1 MTIRRP
7 LTSVA
12 ALAVAGSL
20 AGGGAWALQ
29 NTPPQAPAAQA
40 PPTAPAPIV
49 VPQSSRPVPGPRP
62 ATPVVAPAPQVT
74 PQQTVP
80 AAASTT
86 TPPAPTT
93 ATAQPETTAKPA
105 DAPPAKPAEP
115 IKRPRYTVAIL
126 QALDKVTTE
135 TMRFEAPVGQPIRY
149 KTLVFTVRAC
159 ETTAPDEDAPDSI
172 AYVTVDTQPK
182 ALPGRVA
189 PPGRQIYKGWMYANS
204 PGLNPL
210 QHPVYDAWLIACKTS
225 TPVAPAA
232 SR

>member
-1 MTIRRP
+1 MTMRRS
-7 LTSVA
+7 LTGVA
-12 ALAVAGSL
+12 MLALAGSL
-20 AGGGAWALQ
+20 VGGGAWALQ
-29 NTPPQAPAAQA
+29 NAPQQPPAAQT
-40 PPTAPAPIV
+40 PPTAPAPII
-49 VPQSSRPVPGPRP
+49 VPQQSRPVPGAR
-62 ATPVVAPAPQVT
+62 
-74 PQQTVP
+74 
-80 AAASTT
+80 
-86 TPPAPTT
+86 PAPTAPTPQPAAQQPAATTPTAPAST
-93 ATAQPETTAKPA
+93 ATAPAQLTPTAKPA
-105 DAPPAKPAEP
+105 ATAPEKPAEP
-115 IKRPRYTVAIL
+115 IKRARSSVAII

-159 ETTAPDEDAPDSI
+159 ETTAPDEDAPDSV

-210 QHPVYDAWLIACKTS
+210 EHPVYDAWLIACKTS
-225 TPVAPAA
+225 APVAPAA

>member
-1 MTIRRP
+1 MTVRRS
-7 LTSVA
+7 LAGA
-12 ALAVAGSL
+12 ALLALAGSL
-20 AGGGAWALQ
+20 AGGAAWALQ
-29 NTPPQAPAAQA
+29 NAPQQPPAAPT

-49 VPQSSRPVPGPRP
+49 VPQQSRPVPSPGP
-62 ATPVVAPAPQVT
+62 TPPSAQPAPV
-74 PQQTVP
+74 PTVGAP
-80 AAASTT
+80 ASTT
-86 TPPAPTT
+86 PAPT
-93 ATAQPETTAKPA
+93 QPAPVAKPVA
-105 DAPPAKPAEP
+105 TPSAKPPEPAKRA
-115 IKRPRYTVAIL
+115 RSSVAIL

-159 ETTAPDEDAPDSI
+159 ETTSPDEDAPDSV
-172 AYVTVDTQPK
+172 AYLTVDTQPK

-225 TPVAPAA
+225 APAAPAA

>member
-1 MTIRRP
+1 MRRF
-7 LTSVA
+7 LTGVA
-12 ALAVAGSL
+12 ALALAGSL
-20 AGGGAWALQ
+20 AGGAWALQ
-29 NTPPQAPAAQA
+29 NAPPQAPAAQT
-40 PPTAPAPIV
+40 PPTAPAPII
-49 VPQSSRPVPGPRP
+49 VPQQQRPVPRP
-62 ATPVVAPAPQVT
+62 AGAPTAPAATTTGPQPYVPSTPAAAGPATTKPAPQT
-74 PQQTVP
+74 S
-80 AAASTT
+80 A
-86 TPPAPTT
+86 
-93 ATAQPETTAKPA
+93 AKPA
-105 DAPPAKPAEP
+105 ATTPAKPAEP
-115 IKRPRYTVAIL
+115 VKRPRYSVAIV

-159 ETTAPDEDAPDSI
+159 ETTTPDEDAPDQV
-172 AYVTVDTQPK
+172 AYLTVDTQPK

-225 TPVAPAA
+225 VPAAPAP

>member
-1 MTIRRP
+1 MTMRRS
-7 LTSVA
+7 LTGVA
-12 ALAVAGSL
+12 MLALAGSL
-20 AGGGAWALQ
+20 VGGGAWALQ
-29 NTPPQAPAAQA
+29 NAPQQPPAAQT
-40 PPTAPAPIV
+40 PPTAPAPVAAPQPTRPTPAARPAPSGPGAQPI
-49 VPQSSRPVPGPRP
+49 VPQP
-62 ATPVVAPAPQVT
+62 TAPP
-74 PQQTVP
+74 
-80 AAASTT
+80 TT
-86 TPPAPTT
+86 TPTTTVAPVQPPPAAKPTT
-93 ATAQPETTAKPA
+93 TVPE
-105 DAPPAKPAEP
+105 KPAEP
-115 IKRPRYTVAIL
+115 IKRARSSVAII

-159 ETTAPDEDAPDSI
+159 ETTAPDEDAPDSV

-210 QHPVYDAWLIACKTS
+210 EHPVYDAWLIACKTS
-225 TPVAPAA
+225 APVAPAA

>member
-1 MTIRRP
+1 M
-7 LTSVA
+7 L
-12 ALAVAGSL
+12 ALAGSL
-20 AGGGAWALQ
+20 VGGGAWALQ
-29 NTPPQAPAAQA
+29 NAPQQPPAAQT
-40 PPTAPAPIV
+40 PPTAPAPTV
-49 VPQSSRPVPGPRP
+49 APQPSRQGPGARPITPTPAAQPAAQQPAP
-62 ATPVVAPAPQVT
+62 ATEPTPAVKG
-74 PQQTVP
+74 P
-80 AAASTT
+80 A
-86 TPPAPTT
+86 PPAP
-93 ATAQPETTAKPA
+93 AAKPA
-105 DAPPAKPAEP
+105 VTVPEKPAEP
-115 IKRPRYTVAIL
+115 IKRARSSVAII

-159 ETTAPDEDAPDSI
+159 ETTAPDEDAPDSV

-210 QHPVYDAWLIACKTS
+210 EHPVYDAWLIACKTS
-225 TPVAPAA
+225 APVAPAA

>member
-1 MTIRRP
+1 MTIRRS
-7 LTSVA
+7 LTGM
-12 ALAVAGSL
+12 ALLALAGSL

-29 NTPPQAPAAQA
+29 NTPQQPPAAQT
-40 PPTAPAPIV
+40 PPTAPAPTTA
-49 VPQSSRPVPGPRP
+49 PRP
-62 ATPVVAPAPQVT
+62 TATGPGAQPIVQKPGVATTTSAPPSAAPTSPDQAK
-74 PQQTVP
+74 PQP
-80 AAASTT
+80 AAKA
-86 TPPAPTT
+86 A
-93 ATAQPETTAKPA
+93 AAKPA
-105 DAPPAKPAEP
+105 ATELEKPAEP
-115 IKRPRYTVAIL
+115 AKRARSSVAIL

-159 ETTAPDEDAPDSI
+159 ETTTPDEDAPDSI

-225 TPVAPAA
+225 IPVAPAA

>member
-1 MTIRRP
+1 M
-7 LTSVA
+7 
-12 ALAVAGSL
+12 AVLVLAGSL

-29 NTPPQAPAAQA
+29 NTPQQPPAAQT
-40 PPTAPAPIV
+40 PPTPPAPIV
-49 VPQSSRPVPGPRP
+49 VPQQSRPVPGPRAAAPVAAPQP
-62 ATPVVAPAPQVT
+62 ATQQPTPPTASTAAPSQPAPVAK
-74 PQQTVP
+74 PV
-80 AAASTT
+80 AT
-86 TPPAPTT
+86 TP
-93 ATAQPETTAKPA
+93 
-105 DAPPAKPAEP
+105 DKPAEP
-115 IKRPRYTVAIL
+115 IKRARSSVAIL

-149 KTLVFTVRAC
+149 KTLIFTVRAC
-159 ETTAPDEDAPDSI
+159 ETTAPDEDAPDSV

-210 QHPVYDAWLIACKTS
+210 EHPVYDAWLIACKTS
-225 TPVAPAA
+225 APVAPAA

>member
-7 LTSVA
+7 LTGVA
-12 ALAVAGSL
+12 ALALAGSL
-20 AGGGAWALQ
+20 AGGAAWALQ
-29 NTPPQAPAAQA
+29 NAPQSPPTAPTPPTA
-40 PPTAPAPIV
+40 APAPIV
-49 VPQSSRPVPGPRP
+49 VPQQSRPVPTPK
-62 ATPVVAPAPQVT
+62 ATPPAAQ
-74 PQQTVP
+74 P
-80 AAASTT
+80 AAAPTGAAPGPTPTATT
-86 TPPAPTT
+86 LAPQPAP
-93 ATAQPETTAKPA
+93 AAKPA
-105 DAPPAKPAEP
+105 VVTPEKPAEP
-115 IKRPRYTVAIL
+115 VKRARSSVAII

-159 ETTAPDEDAPDSI
+159 ETTTPDEDAPDSV

-225 TPVAPAA
+225 APVAPAA
-232 SR
+232 NR

>member
-1 MTIRRP
+1 MTIRRF
-7 LTSVA
+7 LTGGA
-12 ALAVAGSL
+12 ALALTGSL
-20 AGGGAWALQ
+20 AGGAWALQ
-29 NTPPQAPAAQA
+29 NAPQQPPTAQTPPS
-40 PPTAPAPIV
+40 APAPII
-49 VPQSSRPVPGPRP
+49 VPQQSRPVPRP
-62 ATPVVAPAPQVT
+62 AGAPTAPT
-74 PQQTVP
+74 APT
-80 AAASTT
+80 AGSTAPT
-86 TPPAPTT
+86 AQPAPTVAAT
-93 ATAQPETTAKPA
+93 ATTAIKPAAKPSA
-105 DAPPAKPAEP
+105 DATAKPAEP
-115 IKRPRYTVAIL
+115 VKRPRYSVAII

-159 ETTAPDEDAPDSI
+159 ETTTPDEDAPDQV
-172 AYVTVDTQPK
+172 AYLTVDTQPK

-225 TPVAPAA
+225 VPAAPAA

>member
-1 MTIRRP
+1 MTMRRS
-7 LTSVA
+7 LAGVA
-12 ALAVAGSL
+12 MLALAGSL
-20 AGGGAWALQ
+20 VGGGALALQ
-29 NTPPQAPAAQA
+29 NAPQQPPAAQTPPIAPAPVVAPQQPRPAPAPRPAAPATAPPAAQPSA
-40 PPTAPAPIV
+40 PPTATAP
-49 VPQSSRPVPGPRP
+49 
-62 ATPVVAPAPQVT
+62 
-74 PQQTVP
+74 
-80 AAASTT
+80 ASTT
-86 TPPAPTT
+86 AAPVQPTPA
-93 ATAQPETTAKPA
+93 AKPA
-105 DAPPAKPAEP
+105 ETTPEKPAEP
-115 IKRPRYTVAIL
+115 IKRARSSVAII

-210 QHPVYDAWLIACKTS
+210 EHPVYDAWLIACKTS
-225 TPVAPAA
+225 APAAPAA

>member
-1 MTIRRP
+1 MTIRRS
-7 LTSVA
+7 LTGVA
-12 ALAVAGSL
+12 VLALAGSL

-29 NTPPQAPAAQA
+29 NAPQQPPAAQT

-49 VPQSSRPVPGPRP
+49 VPQQSRPAPGPRP
-62 ATPVVAPAPQVT
+62 APSATTTTTTATTAPAQ
-74 PQQTVP
+74 P
-80 AAASTT
+80 ATAAKPATT
-86 TPPAPTT
+86 TP
-93 ATAQPETTAKPA
+93 
-105 DAPPAKPAEP
+105 DKPAEP
-115 IKRPRYTVAIL
+115 LKRARSSVAIL

-149 KTLVFTVRAC
+149 KTLIFTVRAC
-159 ETTAPDEDAPDSI
+159 ETTAPDEDAPDSV

-210 QHPVYDAWLIACKTS
+210 EHPVYDAWLIACKTS
-225 TPVAPAA
+225 APVAPAA

>member
-1 MTIRRP
+1 M
-7 LTSVA
+7 L
-12 ALAVAGSL
+12 ALAGSL

-29 NTPPQAPAAQA
+29 NAPQQPPVAQT
-40 PPTAPAPIV
+40 PPTAPAPII
-49 VPQSSRPVPGPRP
+49 VPQQSRPVPGARP
-62 ATPVVAPAPQVT
+62 A
-74 PQQTVP
+74 
-80 AAASTT
+80 
-86 TPPAPTT
+86 PPAPTPQPAAQQPAAA
-93 ATAQPETTAKPA
+93 ATTTPATTPAATPQSQSQSAAKPA
-105 DAPPAKPAEP
+105 AATPDKPAEP
-115 IKRPRYTVAIL
+115 IKRARSSVAII

-135 TMRFEAPVGQPIRY
+135 TLRFEAPVGQPIRY

-225 TPVAPAA
+225 APVAPAA

>member
-1 MTIRRP
+1 MTMRRS
-7 LTSVA
+7 LAGVA
-12 ALAVAGSL
+12 AVALAGSL
-20 AGGGAWALQ
+20 MGGGAWALQ
-29 NTPPQAPAAQA
+29 NAPQQPPAA
-40 PPTAPAPIV
+40 PTAPTAPTPRQPPTGPGATPIV
-49 VPQSSRPVPGPRP
+49 PKPG
-62 ATPVVAPAPQVT
+62 V
-74 PQQTVP
+74 
-80 AAASTT
+80 TT
-86 TPPAPTT
+86 TTS
-93 ATAQPETTAKPA
+93 
-105 DAPPAKPAEP
+105 APPAATTTTAPAQPQPQAQPQAQPAPIAKSAAPTEPDKPAEP
-115 IKRPRYTVAIL
+115 LKRARSSVAIL

-189 PPGRQIYKGWMYANS
+189 PPGRQIFKGWMYANS

-210 QHPVYDAWLIACKTS
+210 EHPVYDAWLIACKTS
-225 TPVAPAA
+225 APVAPAA

>member
-1 MTIRRP
+1 MMIRRS
-7 LTSVA
+7 LTGAA
-12 ALAVAGSL
+12 ALALAGSL
-20 AGGGAWALQ
+20 AGGAWALQ
-29 NTPPQAPAAQA
+29 NAPQQPPAAQTSPTAPTPIIVPQQSRPVPRAGAAPQAPAAPTTGPQPYVPSA
-40 PPTAPAPIV
+40 PANIAPTA
-49 VPQSSRPVPGPRP
+49 
-62 ATPVVAPAPQVT
+62 TK
-74 PQQTVP
+74 P
-80 AAASTT
+80 AAA
-86 TPPAPTT
+86 
-93 ATAQPETTAKPA
+93 TAKPVVT
-105 DAPPAKPAEP
+105 PPDKPAEP
-115 IKRPRYTVAIL
+115 VKRPRYQVAIL

-135 TMRFEAPVGQPIRY
+135 TMRFEAPIGQPIRY

-159 ETTAPDEDAPDSI
+159 ETTTPDEDAPDQV

-225 TPVAPAA
+225 VPAAPAA